1 MRPIATDRLC
11 CGLGWAQG
19 TIYYTGV
26 QIPMGFHFEAEVADH
41 CSSAVNCAKT
51 TEAFEMSFG
60 LWARVGQ
67 GTM

>member
-1 MRPIATDRLC
+1 
-11 CGLGWAQG
+11 
-19 TIYYTGV
+19 
-26 QIPMGFHFEAEVADH
+26 MGFHFEAEVADH